1 VKVALYARVSKSDET
16 QNPENQFIRLRN
28 YAQDQG
34 YEVYEEYV
42 DKASGADPNRP
53 YLDKML
59 NDAKAHRFKVV
70 LTVKLDR
77 IARSII
83 NFYTFLNQLNSAKV
97 EFQCIDQP
105 DISTTSSTGKLLM
118 ALLGAIAEFERDL
131 IRERVNAGL
140 ARAKAEG
147 RRFGR
152 PPKAFDLKTAIS
164 MKAEGKS
171 LGDIA
176 KATNVSKATVIN
188 RLRKEGVG
196 SPKE

>member
-16 QNPENQFIRLRN
+16 QNPENQFIRLRK

-53 YLDKML
+53 YLDKLL
-59 NDAKAHRFKVV
+59 NDAKAHRFKII

-77 IARSII
+77 IARSTI
-83 NFYTFLNQLNSAKV
+83 NFYTFLNELKSAKV

-147 RRFGR
+147 KRFGR
-152 PPKAFDLKTAIS
+152 PPKAFDLEMAFKMKKEGRSLGEIAKTA
-164 MKAEGKS
+164 
-171 LGDIA
+171 
-176 KATNVSKATVIN
+176 NVSKATVIN
-188 RLRKEGVG
+188 RLRKEGVE

>member
-16 QNPENQFIRLRN
+16 QNPENQFIRLRK

-53 YLDKML
+53 ALDKL
-59 NDAKAHRFKVV
+59 LDDAKGHRFKIV

-83 NFYTFLNQLNSAKV
+83 NFYTFLNQLKSAKV
-97 EFQCIDQP
+97 DFQCIDQP

-152 PPKAFDLKTAIS
+152 PPKPFDIKLALD
-164 MKAEGKS
+164 MKVEGSS

-196 SPKE
+196 LPKE

>member
-1 VKVALYARVSKSDET
+1 MKVALYARVSKSDET
-16 QNPENQFIRLRN
+16 QNPENQFIRLRK

-53 YLDKML
+53 ALDKML
-59 NDAKAHRFKVV
+59 DDAKGHRFKVV

-83 NFYTFLNQLNSAKV
+83 NFYTFLNELKTAKV

-152 PPKAFDLKTAIS
+152 PPKVFDLKMAIS
-164 MKAEGKS
+164 MKMEGRS
-171 LGDIA
+171 LRDIA

-188 RLRKEGVG
+188 RLRKEGVE